1 MTSENPSEVG
11 LEDFE
16 RNDIARRF
24 LRAINAHP
32 EARDRVFNLLND
44 HANEQLLVHES
55 ESQRPAFQGI
65 VHAFEGDP
73 DILSVLETGEEGYRF
88 RQAVGIAVWLKMPM
102 LRWHST
108 GISRP
113 LKRTLYFKSSKLYI
127 PAPDRGGVR

>member
-1 MTSENPSEVG
+1 MTSANPLSIG
-11 LEDFE
+11 LEDFK
-16 RNDIARRF
+16 RNEIARRF
-24 LRAINAHP
+24 LGAINAHP
-32 EARDRVFNLLND
+32 EARDRVFDLLND
-44 HANEQLLVHES
+44 HTNEQRLVHES

-65 VHAFEGDP
+65 VHAFERDP

-102 LRWHST
+102 LGWHST

-113 LKRTLYFKSSKLYI
+113 LKRTLYFKNSKLYI